1 MSVETIGGLFL
12 GTLVSGVVP
21 LVNAELL
28 VVAAAG
34 AAAAGG
40 WLPSAGVVALVSAAG
55 QMTSKTALFGLAR
68 RAPSRLPRRAQ
79 AIIAKVTARASS
91 APAAVW
97 TSILASAATGVPP
110 FYGTSI
116 AAGALGVRAATF
128 VAFGFLGRLTRFGVL
143 ALGAGAAGARLTDG
157 VFASG
162 GSMARLALAV
172 LGR

>member
-34 AAAAGG
+34 AGAAGA
-40 WLPSAGVVALVSAAG
+40 WLPSAAVVAVVSAAG
-55 QMTSKTALFGLAR
+55 QMTSKTLMFGLAR
-68 RAPSRLPRRAQ
+68 RAPARLPKRARTVV
-79 AIIAKVTARASS
+79 AKVSARASN
-91 APAAVW
+91 APNAVW
-97 TSILASAATGVPP
+97 TSILASAATGMPP

-116 AAGALGVRAATF
+116 AAGALGVRAVTF
-128 VAFGFLGRLTRFGVL
+128 VACGFVGRLARFAVL
-143 ALGAGAAGARLTDG
+143 ALGAGAAGARLMDG
-157 VFASG
+157 ALTQG
-162 GSMARLALAV
+162 GSMAHLALAV